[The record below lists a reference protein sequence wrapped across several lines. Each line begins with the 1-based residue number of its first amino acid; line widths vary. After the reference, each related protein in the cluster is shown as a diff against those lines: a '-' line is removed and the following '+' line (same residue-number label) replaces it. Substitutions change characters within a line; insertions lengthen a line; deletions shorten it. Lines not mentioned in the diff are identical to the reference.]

1 MFVGVNND
9 SEIQAIHGG
18 ISALDFDLAG
28 KIRITRREIG
38 RHFGQCHLVFY
49 ERTF

>member
-1 MFVGVNND
+1 MNND

-28 KIRITRREIG
+28 KIRITGVRSAGILG
-38 RHFGQCHLVFY
+38 NA
-49 ERTF
+49 T